1 MKQTVL
7 TKNRLHVSNSHILIL
22 LLQYFLLSTFVYEIA
37 DYVCCIQEPTSLS
50 SEGAYQG
57 TLQSQTKLK
66 EFIIFSKHSL

>member
-37 DYVCCIQEPTSLS
+37 DCARNNY
-50 SEGAYQG
+50 
-57 TLQSQTKLK
+57 
-66 EFIIFSKHSL
+66 IIPHTCTA